1 MALEDTI
8 RNIPP
13 VTRFFTVLTVLV
25 CFGHAL
31 HLIEISTFGWNWYF
45 LQYRFGIVAAAY
57 HRGLGAF
64 LMSVLLLLAQ
74 SYRFFLYFFYPSG
87 LLKGKEVSAVSAVLD
102 IYFFYVFASTLEGR
116 QGKFRGNFP
125 DCLWCVLICG
135 TTIVLSTLGLTY
147 FTEHF
152 AIPHQLLLSCVTYMW
167 SRSEK
172 NTKYHYFGIPIKA
185 YYVPLFGL
193 FVALLAN
200 DHYASAWDNLIG
212 VFSGYLYLCIQSNT
226 LPVYNLFPHAYE
238 SSSEKAGR
246 RVGFTNTPKQLTDFF
261 PDAIFD
267 KGYLKAP
274 IWLYNFLDYPKDN
287 SKRSTA
293 FRDPKM
299 MKDEQ
304 DLVSALWM
312 GGSRGN
318 FKGKGQRLGAD

>member
-31 HLIEISTFGWNWYF
+31 RLIQVSTFGWDWYT
-45 LQYRFGIVAAAY
+45 LSYRYKIVTKAY
-57 HRGLGAF
+57 RHGFVAF
-64 LMSVLLLLAQ
+64 LVAVILLLAQ

-87 LLKGKEVSAVSAVLD
+87 LLRAKEISAVATILD

-135 TTIVLSTLGLTY
+135 TTIVLTTMGLTY
-147 FTEHF
+147 FTGHF
-152 AIPHQLLLSCVTYMW
+152 AIPHLMLLSCVRYMW

-172 NTKYHYFGIPIKA
+172 NTKYHYFGIPVKA
-185 YYVPLFGL
+185 YYVPLFGV
-193 FVALLAN
+193 FVSLLAN
-200 DHYASAWDNLIG
+200 DNYASVWDNLTG
-212 VFSGYLYLCIQSNT
+212 LFGGYIYLCIQSNT

-246 RVGFTNTPKQLTDFF
+246 RVGFTDTPKQMTDFF

-274 IWLYNFLDYPKDN
+274 VWLYNFLNYPIDN

-299 MKDEQ
+299 TKGEQ
-304 DLVSALWM
+304 DIVSELWR

-318 FKGKGQRLGAD
+318 FLGKGQRLGAD